1 MQVDIRHEFG
11 YDFALL
17 GMSRSYYDEA
27 DDEQIWWETQQAK
40 AEKRAKLLCV
50 KTPEHSKFLRVID
63 IKLTIRATRAFWQE
77 YATYKIGSTELSA
90 STMHKLD
97 KREPT
102 YNDFSITTPKIVVDI
117 FKVIWLKYKNGDMS
131 FMELK
136 DSLPEG
142 YLQTRDV
149 SINYATLRNI
159 ISQRKDHRYLYWRDM
174 ISQIMQQIE
183 HPELLEDLLQ

>member
-1 MQVDIRHEFG
+1 
-11 YDFALL
+11 
-17 GMSRSYYDEA
+17 
-27 DDEQIWWETQQAK
+27 
-40 AEKRAKLLCV
+40 
-50 KTPEHSKFLRVID
+50 
-63 IKLTIRATRAFWQE
+63 
-77 YATYKIGSTELSA
+77 
-90 STMHKLD
+90 
-97 KREPT
+97 
-102 YNDFSITTPKIVVDI
+102 
-117 FKVIWLKYKNGDMS
+117 
-131 FMELK
+131 MELK